1 MSQEMQFTGER
12 FVPQVH
18 GNIEL
23 EHMHRYLMAC
33 DLAAGKDVL
42 DIACGEGYGT
52 EIIARSANRVY
63 GVDISSEA
71 ISHAEAKYLTDN
83 IQFMIGSCDAIPL
96 PDQSVDLVVSF
107 ETIEHH
113 DKHQE
118 MMLEIKR
125 VLRPDGVVIISS
137 PDKQTYS
144 IEPNYQN
151 PYHIKELYADEFKE
165 LLASHFNNTKHFGQK
180 IAYGSAILEEDGS
193 SPQKSYWDMDEK
205 ICGSSGLHKPVYI
218 LSIASDSEL
227 PMVYSGIYLRPESES
242 AFAAYLNSQIAVR
255 FSEIAARD
263 SEIAARD
270 SEIAARDSEI
280 AGLKSVIE
288 SAKRWQKRSWA
299 KRAFHKWRAPGEER
313 KKINFL
319 KRIERSV
326 RKRRDQLLKRG
337 SKIQDKKKHDTGP
350 EKSGVTFIRS
360 LAFHHSGK
368 PRGWVRFLLFHKNKK
383 PRRIFQRIVCKKS
396 GKPRAAFRLW
406 INQTSKSHLKDFSFP
421 TQSYRIQDF
430 SFPTQSY
437 RIPKEQIAS
446 DGIGISDI
454 RAIAIYLPQFHAIPE
469 NDEWWGEGFTEWTNV
484 RRAKPQYAGHYQP
497 HIPPADLGYYDLN
510 DSSVM
515 EKQAAMARAAGIEG
529 FCFYY
534 YWFNGRRILNMPTD
548 RLLATGKPDFPFC
561 FCWANENW
569 TRTWD
574 GGDNQILLGQEHSH
588 ESDERFILD
597 MLPAF
602 RDPRYI
608 RVDGKPLL
616 VVYRPGLLPDP
627 AATARHWREICRRE
641 GIGEIF
647 LGFMLGF
654 EAPLPKD
661 IGFDCAI
668 QMPPLRSDA
677 PVINESIKAHDRER
691 FVGEVRDYRYLSSM
705 FDPAVI
711 CEHLWPS
718 VCPSWDNTA
727 RRMERGHSWVRSSP
741 EAYHQWLA
749 TAVARAQKVLPSQ
762 KRFVFINAW
771 NEWAEGCHLEPDE
784 KHGYAWLNATRFAL
798 TGIKPPRCCRVLVIG
813 HDAHMAG
820 AEIVLLSLLKEWS
833 KTEDV
838 SFDLVLRDG
847 GALLEQFESL
857 TKTLVLTDCETSE
870 NFEKELRGLVA
881 NNYDVVLSS
890 TVTNG
895 KLLDDLRKFG
905 LQAPVITYSHEL
917 QKSIERWAGDGIIEM
932 TVANSGRFIAGGIEV
947 GRNLVSTHKVPNSR
961 LDIVH
966 GFVDIWGES
975 RIPNDTAKNK
985 MAVDLGNHCDDIVV
999 FGCGSTDWR
1008 KGPDLFLSI
1017 AEHCCEKS
1025 DRIRFIWIGG
1035 ESEKYNALAAKS
1047 NYANQIRFL
1056 PNTLDSRRYYYTGDI
1071 FLLSSREDPF
1081 PLVALEAADA
1091 GLPIICFENAGGMP
1105 RFVKD
1110 DAGIVVPFED
1120 VVAAADA
1127 VLSLALDNEKRL
1139 SFGRNAQERVRSCHS
1154 TPTAAAEVAQILLKS
1169 CGYGDRQ
1176 KLIADHCTGSPM
1188 VTVIV
1193 PNYNHEKYLPQRLNS
1208 IANQTFRD
1216 LEIILLDDYST
1227 DNSLEV
1233 LRDFEAR
1240 EPRARLIPNESNSGS
1255 TFKQWKKGILEARG
1269 KYVWIAESDDSA
1281 EPQLIEKLVS
1291 SLESDPNI
1299 NLACCQLNM
1308 MDPEGNL
1315 LGMPDDWLG
1324 DLDPLRWKTSYV
1336 NRGMDEIRHYLSK
1349 KNTILNASGVVFRRF
1364 EGIESLVDVS
1374 MRLCADWLFWAR
1386 LMSLGKIAYCAEP
1399 LNHWRLQTSNARTRP
1414 TGELEWEEGRRVIM
1428 EISQIISSSPVQEEL
1443 MLATYNQKC
1452 NQWLAKARS

>member
-1 MSQEMQFTGER
+1 MLQEMQFTGER

-23 EHMHRYLMAC
+23 EHMHRYLIAC
-33 DLAAGKDVL
+33 DLAVDKDVL

-52 EIIARSANRVY
+52 AMLARRARQVH
-63 GVDISSEA
+63 GVDISSETVA
-71 ISHAEAKYLTDN
+71 HACAKYNSPNTRF
-83 IQFMIGSCDAIPL
+83 IVGSCDAIPL
-96 PDQSVDLVVSF
+96 PNQSVDLVVSF

-113 DKHQE
+113 DKHEE

-125 VLRPDGVVIISS
+125 VLRPNGVIIISS
-137 PDKQTYS
+137 PDKKVYS
-144 IEPNYQN
+144 LEANYSN
-151 PYHIKELYADEFKE
+151 PFHVKELFSEEFRK
-165 LLASHFNNTKHFGQK
+165 LLANHFKNTRTFGQK
-180 IAYGSAILEEDGS
+180 ISYGSLILENQGK
-193 SPQKSYWDMDEK
+193 SPQKTYWDEDGEVRNHE
-205 ICGSSGLHKPVYI
+205 GSRKPLYELIV
-218 LSIASDSEL
+218 ASDSVIPL
-227 PMVYSGIYLRPESES
+227 VHSGIYERPEWES
-242 AFAAYLNSQIAVR
+242 GHASFLSGIIAD
-255 FSEIAARD
+255 RD
-263 SEIAARD
+263 RQLADRD
-270 SEIAARDSEI
+270 RQLTYCE
-280 AGLKSVIE
+280 SVIN
-288 SAKRWQKRSWA
+288 SAKSWQKRSWT
-299 KRAFHKWRAPGEER
+299 KRAFHRWRAPGENQ
-313 KKINFL
+313 KKTNLFKKL
-319 KRIERSV
+319 ERSI
-326 RKRRDQLLKRG
+326 RKRRDYLYI
-337 SKIQDKKKHDTGP
+337 KIGFKKKSHNKQRGLLN
-350 EKSGVTFIRS
+350 

-368 PRGWVRFLLFHKNKK
+368 PRGWVRFLLFHRNRE
-383 PRRIFQRIVCKKS
+383 PRRLFRRIVCRKS
-396 GKPRAAFRLW
+396 GSPRKSFIKWLSQNKKISRAHSLPLVQVGP
-406 INQTSKSHLKDFSFP
+406 ISKKLIEHQEPAITF
-421 TQSYRIQDF
+421 
-430 SFPTQSY
+430 
-437 RIPKEQIAS
+437 
-446 DGIGISDI
+446 I
-454 RAIAIYLPQFHAIPE
+454 RAIAIYLPQFHPIPE
-469 NDEWWGEGFTEWTNV
+469 NDEWWGKGFTEWTNV
-484 RRAKPQYAGHYQP
+484 RRATPQYEGHYQP
-497 HIPPADLGYYDLN
+497 HVPHPDLSYYDLN
-510 DSSVM
+510 DPAVM
-515 EKQAAMARAAGIEG
+515 EKQANMARAAGIEG

-534 YWFNGRRILNMPTD
+534 YWFNGRRLLNMPTD
-548 RLLATGKPDFPFC
+548 RLLVSGKPDFPFC

-574 GGDNQILLGQEHSH
+574 GGDKEILLGQEHTY

-597 MLPAF
+597 LLPAF

-616 VVYRPGLLPDP
+616 VIYRPGLLPDP
-627 AATARHWREICRRE
+627 AATARHWRETCRRE

-647 LGFMLGF
+647 LAFMLGF
-654 EAPLPKD
+654 EAPAPSD
-661 IGFDCAI
+661 IGYDCAI
-668 QMPPLRSDA
+668 QMPPLRSAA
-677 PVINESIKAHDRER
+677 PIINERIKVHDRVE
-691 FVGEVRDYRYLSSM
+691 FVGEVRDYCHLPNM

-917 QKSIERWAGDGIIEM
+917 QKSIERWAGDGIMEM

-966 GFVDIWGES
+966 AFIDIWDES
-975 RIPNDTAKNK
+975 RMPDDTGKKK

-1017 AEHCCEKS
+1017 AERCCEKS

-1047 NYANQIRFL
+1047 NYAKQIRFL

-1154 TPTAAAEVAQILLKS
+1154 TPAAAAEVAQILRKN

-1291 SLESDPNI
+1291 NLESDPNI

-1336 NRGMDEIRHYLSK
+1336 NRGMDEIRQYLSK

-1428 EISQIISSSPVQEEL
+1428 EISLIISSSPVQEEL
-1443 MLATYNQKC
+1443 MLAAYNQKC